1 MVRGTWNPARVYTQE
16 TTTLQIN
23 TYINHR
29 TNEKVFL
36 KRKRPENTGV
46 YVCAHLPSRDK
57 PRKDF
62 HLPSSIFH
70 TMNYECVHSVI
81 THAQFNMY
89 VKVGICKYIGT

>member
-23 TYINHR
+23 TYINLI

-46 YVCAHLPSRDK
+46 RVCTPSK

-81 THAQFNMY
+81 TCT
-89 VKVGICKYIGT
+89 V

>member
-1 MVRGTWNPARVYTQE
+1 LWGEAGQEVIIKTQFDQITFMVRGTWNPARVYTQE

-62 HLPSSIFH
+62 HLPSSIL
-70 TMNYECVHSVI
+70 
-81 THAQFNMY
+81 
-89 VKVGICKYIGT
+89 

>member
-46 YVCAHLPSRDK
+46 YCTCVHTFQAETSPEKTSI
-57 PRKDF
+57 F
-62 HLPSSIFH
+62 HLPY
-70 TMNYECVHSVI
+70 YEL
-81 THAQFNMY
+81 
-89 VKVGICKYIGT
+89 